1 MGHSIDISKYE
12 VHTDLALDIVENNNI
27 DGVKT
32 VIHKNGN
39 VKITDVF
46 IDSNG
51 SKIIGK
57 KKGQYVTI
65 EFEDITD
72 TDNFNNVRKVFAKE
86 LTKILHINKNDF
98 GLIIGLGNSKS
109 TPDSLGP
116 LTIDKVLVTNH
127 LFLLGDMDSKYRRV
141 STFSPGVMGN
151 NGIETSDII
160 KSIIKTISPDFVIVV
175 DALASQSLA
184 RVNKTIQMT
193 DAGIAPGSGIGN
205 TRKEISQEVLNIPVI
220 AVGVPTVLDAATIVS
235 DTISY
240 MYKHYTYN
248 INNKNN
254 PDNKM
259 MIGSPNYLQKNIKE
273 CIDDRKK
280 IFGIIGNLDDA
291 EFKQLINEVLTPIGY
306 NLMVTTKEIDFL
318 IDKLSNLIAQG
329 INMTLHEMSCN

>member
-1 MGHSIDISKYE
+1 MGHSIDTSKYE

-46 IDSNG
+46 IDGNG

-72 TDNFNNVRKVFAKE
+72 KDN
-86 LTKILHINKNDF
+86 F

-160 KSIIKTISPDFVIVV
+160 KSIIKTLSPDFVIVV
-175 DALASQSLA
+175 DALASQSLE

-235 DTISY
+235 DTINY

-254 PDNKM
+254 PVNKL

-273 CIDDRKK
+273 SIDDRKK
-280 IFGIIGNLDDA
+280 LFGIIGNLDDA

-329 INMTLHEMSCN
+329 INMTLHEMS